1 MTKETLAATLIGKS
15 INPLTV
21 LKTPAERGDL
31 ENEAVEIREISGLLL
46 AEWKKLLVKRNE
58 TPVLTKSPP
67 IPAPETPMLS
77 THSSVET
84 SFSKMEESKVKTL
97 LLPEGRNLSTGNKI
111 RDPLRKTLVD
121 IMQTPPKVSGE
132 PFEEYDEPTLKFA
145 AELALEIED
154 AIYTKFKDNK
164 AYADKARSI
173 LFNLKD
179 PKNPKLRSRILNGF
193 LTPIDVVIS
202 DAK

>member
-97 LLPEGRNLSTGNKI
+97 LLPEGRTLSTGNKI

>member
-15 INPLTV
+15 INPLSV
-21 LKTPAERGDL
+21 LKTPSERSDL

-46 AEWKKLLVKRNE
+46 SEWKKLLVKPSE
-58 TPVLTKSPP
+58 TPSMTKSIS
-67 IPAPETPMLS
+67 IPMPETPKLS
-77 THSSVET
+77 TCPTAET
-84 SFSKMEESKVKTL
+84 TFTKMEESKVKTL
-97 LLPEGRNLSTGNKI
+97 FLPEGRLLSTGNKI
-111 RDPLRKTLVD
+111 RDPFRKTLVD
-121 IMQTPPKVSGE
+121 IMQTPPKISGE

-145 AELALEIED
+145 SELALDIED
-154 AIYTKFKDNK
+154 AMYSKLKDNK

-179 PKNPKLRSRILNGF
+179 PKNPKLRLRILNGF

>member
-1 MTKETLAATLIGKS
+1 
-15 INPLTV
+15 
-21 LKTPAERGDL
+21 
-31 ENEAVEIREISGLLL
+31 
-46 AEWKKLLVKRNE
+46 
-58 TPVLTKSPP
+58 
-67 IPAPETPMLS
+67 
-77 THSSVET
+77 
-84 SFSKMEESKVKTL
+84 MEENKVKAMV
-97 LLPEGRNLSTGNKI
+97 LPEGKSLSTGNKI

-179 PKNPKLRSRILNGF
+179 PKNPNLRSRILNGF
-193 LTPIDVVIS
+193 LTPIDVAIS

>member
-97 LLPEGRNLSTGNKI
+97 LLPEGRTLSTGNKI

-132 PFEEYDEPTLKFA
+132 PFEDYDEPTLKFA

-154 AIYTKFKDNK
+154 AIYSNFKDNK

-193 LTPIDVVIS
+193 LTPIDVVVS

>member
-31 ENEAVEIREISGLLL
+31 ENETVEIREISGLLL
-46 AEWKKLLVKRNE
+46 AEWKKLLVKPSE
-58 TPVLTKSPP
+58 TPALTKSPP

-97 LLPEGRNLSTGNKI
+97 LLPEGRTLSTGNKI

-121 IMQTPPKVSGE
+121 IM
-132 PFEEYDEPTLKFA
+132 
-145 AELALEIED
+145 
-154 AIYTKFKDNK
+154 
-164 AYADKARSI
+164 
-173 LFNLKD
+173 
-179 PKNPKLRSRILNGF
+179 
-193 LTPIDVVIS
+193 
-202 DAK
+202 

>member
-1 MTKETLAATLIGKS
+1 MTKESLAATLIGKS

-97 LLPEGRNLSTGNKI
+97 LLPEGRTLSTGNKI

>member
-1 MTKETLAATLIGKS
+1 
-15 INPLTV
+15 
-21 LKTPAERGDL
+21 
-31 ENEAVEIREISGLLL
+31 
-46 AEWKKLLVKRNE
+46 
-58 TPVLTKSPP
+58 
-67 IPAPETPMLS
+67 MLS
-77 THSSVET
+77 THSTVEA
-84 SFSKMEESKVKTL
+84 SLSKIEESKVKAL
-97 LLPEGRNLSTGNKI
+97 QLPEGNKI
-111 RDPLRKTLVD
+111 RDPFRKTLVD

-132 PFEEYDEPTLKFA
+132 PFNDYDEPTLKFA

-154 AIYTKFKDNK
+154 AIYTNIKDIK

-193 LTPIDVVIS
+193 LTPNDVVVS

>member
-15 INPLTV
+15 INPLSV
-21 LKTPAERGDL
+21 LKTPAERSDL

-46 AEWKKLLVKRNE
+46 SEWKKLLVKPSE
-58 TPVLTKSPP
+58 VPSFSKSISIP
-67 IPAPETPMLS
+67 IPESPKLS
-77 THSSVET
+77 THSTAET
-84 SFSKMEESKVKTL
+84 SFTVMEESKVKTL
-97 LLPEGRNLSTGNKI
+97 LLPEGKSLSTGNKI

-121 IMQTPPKVSGE
+121 IMQTPPKISGE

-154 AIYTKFKDNK
+154 VMYSKLKDNK

-173 LFNLKD
+173 LFNIKD